1 MSVSDL
7 QKLFNL
13 LDDEIR
19 EIRFEG
25 MYTRERT
32 DMEDRIKHTKVSW
45 EILMKVFEM
54 FDLEKYF
61 ILGLVKHT
69 EGEIPHTLPAGWLVE
84 VEDDKG
90 NFFYKKVACI

>member
-1 MSVSDL
+1 
-7 QKLFNL
+7 
-13 LDDEIR
+13 
-19 EIRFEG
+19 
-25 MYTRERT
+25 
-32 DMEDRIKHTKVSW
+32 
-45 EILMKVFEM
+45 MKVFEM